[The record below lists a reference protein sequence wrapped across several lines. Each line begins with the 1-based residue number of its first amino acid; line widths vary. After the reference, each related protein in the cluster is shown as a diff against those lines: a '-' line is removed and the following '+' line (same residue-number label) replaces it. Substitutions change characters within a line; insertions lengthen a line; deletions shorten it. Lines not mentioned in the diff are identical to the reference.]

1 MSSVSE
7 SGFCDPEKSCEHS
20 NAECENM
27 DVCCKSQENII
38 KDHRNKIIERGIWK
52 SLAVAN
58 ALELLKLVFL
68 SKSSGSNVQASLAA
82 TLQLYSESE
91 IFTAV
96 SFLKEKKFL
105 VSISELMFPLEYLFF
120 SMLCPT

>member
-1 MSSVSE
+1 MEV
-7 SGFCDPEKSCEHS
+7 FCKPQEK
-20 NAECENM
+20 
-27 DVCCKSQENII
+27 II

-68 SKSSGSNVQASLAA
+68 NTSLGSNVQASLAA

-91 IFTAV
+91 IFTVV
-96 SFLKEKKFL
+96 SFLKEKNSWLVYLNLCFL
-105 VSISELMFPLEYLFF
+105 WNICF
-120 SMLCPT
+120 SV

>member
-1 MSSVSE
+1 MEV
-7 SGFCDPEKSCEHS
+7 FCKPQEK
-20 NAECENM
+20 
-27 DVCCKSQENII
+27 II

-68 SKSSGSNVQASLAA
+68 NTSLGSNVQASLAA

-96 SFLKEKKFL
+96 SFLKEKNSWLVYLNLCFL
-105 VSISELMFPLEYLFF
+105 WNICF
-120 SMLCPT
+120 SV

>member
-1 MSSVSE
+1 
-7 SGFCDPEKSCEHS
+7 
-20 NAECENM
+20 M
-27 DVCCKSQENII
+27 DVCCKPQEKII
-38 KDHRNKIIERGIWK
+38 KDHRNRIIERGIWK

-68 SKSSGSNVQASLAA
+68 SKSLGSNVQASLAA

-96 SFLKEKKFL
+96 SFLKERRFL
-105 VSISELMFPLEYLFF
+105 VSISELM
-120 SMLCPT
+120 CPT

>member
-1 MSSVSE
+1 MEV
-7 SGFCDPEKSCEHS
+7 FCKPQEK
-20 NAECENM
+20 
-27 DVCCKSQENII
+27 II

-68 SKSSGSNVQASLAA
+68 NTSLGSNVQASLAA

-105 VSISELMFPLEYLFF
+105 VSVSELMFPLEYLLF
-120 SMLCPT
+120 SMMCPT